1 MKMKTKFKITKI
13 TALIGVIWW
22 QLESWYFIYE
32 YGWHWEAINSA
43 EKICDKIAF
52 GLWTLS
58 LIFFF
63 SILYDIVTI
72 FVGIKSV
79 TIEKNNEPDIR
90 PL

>member
-1 MKMKTKFKITKI
+1 MKMKTKFKITKV
-13 TALIGVIWW
+13 TALIGIIWW
-22 QLESWYFIYE
+22 LLESWYFIYQ
-32 YGWHWEAINSA
+32 YGWHWSAINAA
-43 EKICDKIAF
+43 EKICDKIAS

-79 TIEKNNEPDIR
+79 TIEKNNEPEIR